1 MKRSHRSDVVGS
13 VGRPRSCVPRATAL
27 TVLLGVLGN
36 AAESEA
42 CKPIESTRFVST
54 PFADTPGL
62 EVVDERIEVECAA
75 TKREKKAQCRVVA
88 HYEVVNRGEATW
100 HGHVAVAWSED
111 AKLRASVAGATAVA
125 QMPEA
130 IRTRVAT
137 VLAEHQGWHEGGV
150 GGATFEASV
159 ASGAGVVITIEGS
172 MTPGEFIPAC
182 TALQVERRH
191 MIVSAPAVDHGAV
204 TLLRGDVP
212 ARSPADVELHVPDWW
227 VRGRIDRRD
236 RRGYGRFARALAPVD
251 RSARL
256 GFERRPPVFPGGPI
270 VGVGIDVRERK
281 QLKLRGGY
289 EFGPTKWMFASVVVE
304 SDARSHV
311 ELVPTIDVTFPNW
324 SYWLVWFPAPSI
336 GLGAPVQVWPSVRP
350 GVRTHVGLHWHV
362 VGIVGFFDAY
372 PRWRGSPRQLVG
384 GAALQF
390 GI

>member
-1 MKRSHRSDVVGS
+1 MGH
-13 VGRPRSCVPRATAL
+13 GRNLIPRALAL
-27 TVLLGVLGN
+27 TVVLGVLGH
-36 AAESEA
+36 AADAEA
-42 CKPIESTRFVST
+42 CKPIEYVRFVST
-54 PFADTPGL
+54 PFADAPGL
-62 EVVDERIEVECAA
+62 EVDDERIEIECA
-75 TKREKKAQCRVVA
+75 TKDKKAQCRVVA
-88 HYEVVNRGEATW
+88 RYEVVNRGDEPW
-100 HGHVAVAWSED
+100 SGHVAVAWSED
-111 AKLRASVAGATAVA
+111 AKLRASVSGATAVA

-130 IRTRVAT
+130 IRTRVAS
-137 VLAEHQGWHEGGV
+137 VAAEQQGWDQGGV
-150 GGATFEASV
+150 GGAAFEASL
-159 ASGAGVVITIEGS
+159 ASGARVVIAVEGS
-172 MTPGEFIPAC
+172 MTPGKYIPAC
-182 TALQVERRH
+182 TAVQVERRH
-191 MIVSAPAVDHGAV
+191 MIVNGRAVDHRAV
-204 TLLRGDVP
+204 TVVRGDVP
-212 ARSPADVELHVPDWW
+212 ARSSAEVELRVPDRW
-227 VRGRIDRRD
+227 VRGRVDRRD
-236 RRGYGRFARALAPVD
+236 RRSAGRFVRELAPTD

-270 VGVGIDVRERK
+270 VGVGIDVREQK

-311 ELVPTIDVTFPNW
+311 EVVPTIDVTFPNW

-372 PRWRGSPRQLVG
+372 PRWRGAPRQLLG